1 MPDSTTQQIQMDH
14 MTEGWR
20 QNQRES
26 FTWSGGK
33 QKGRHMP
40 VRSVC
45 ISPTSCNTSLSAQS
59 LTPWLDIRDKNN
71 NAQSHMSSNL
81 CPAQKAGFIHNLIG
95 RHHFCPY
102 WKALHLF
109 EFKFLLLSLQNRHEM
124 IWKVDDCWYYWY
136 SLNFKIR
143 SQTVQESFMWAYSQ
157 WSHFSINLLIKIHH
171 NQLNQVK

>member
-40 VRSVC
+40 ARSGC

-81 CPAQKAGFIHNLIG
+81 CSAQKAGFIHNLIG
-95 RHHFCPY
+95 GHHFCPY

-109 EFKFLLLSLQNRHEM
+109 EFKFLHFHSKIGTRWYEKLTTAD
-124 IWKVDDCWYYWY
+124 IIDDNI
-136 SLNFKIR
+136 SKIFFK
-143 SQTVQESFMWAYSQ
+143 
-157 WSHFSINLLIKIHH
+157 L
-171 NQLNQVK
+171 